1 MVMPADG
8 MKLDRL
14 GEGGEQPSSLQAR
27 AGAFL
32 HQARTTTGL
41 RETDI
46 ARMERELLGRAHARR
61 RIRLLPVLAA
71 LAVLLVAG
79 SGLAVVGGWRPRL
92 PFMERPPA
100 PSRSARPKARAGIRV
115 EPLAVPLGD
124 AEHSATQAPD
134 KDPAPHPQAAPRRM
148 ARADYPPTSEPPPN
162 ELPQA
167 EGALSIE
174 ARSLAEA
181 LARWRRDGNAEAALA
196 LLAAHERHF
205 AGGALSVEAKVA
217 RAEIL
222 LALERR
228 DQALLVLDSLGLARL
243 PRAREL
249 ETIRG
254 ELRVRAGRCQE
265 ARVDLARV
273 LAGGGGDDLG
283 KRATRAMASCP

>member
-1 MVMPADG
+1 MQADE

-14 GEGGEQPSSLQAR
+14 GEGGEPPSSLQAR

-32 HQARTTTGL
+32 HQARPTTGL

-46 ARMERELLGRAHARR
+46 ASIEGALLGGARARR
-61 RIRLLPVLAA
+61 RIRLLPVFAA
-71 LAVLLVAG
+71 LAVTLVAG

-92 PFMERPPA
+92 PFMERAPA
-100 PSRSARPKARAGIRV
+100 PSRQAKPKAHAEIRV
-115 EPLAVPLGD
+115 EPPAVPRGN
-124 AEHSATQAPD
+124 AEYSAPQVPG
-134 KDPAPHPQAAPRRM
+134 KDPAPRPQAALRRI
-148 ARADYPPTSEPPPN
+148 ARADNSPASLHSPG

-181 LARWRRDGNAEAALA
+181 LACWRRDGKAEAALDM
-196 LLAAHERHF
+196 LSAHERRF

-228 DQALLVLDSLGLARL
+228 DQALLVLDSLGLAKL

-254 ELRVRAGRCQE
+254 ELRARAGRCQE
-265 ARVDLARV
+265 ARADLARV
-273 LAGGGGDDLG
+273 LGGGGDDDLG
-283 KRATRAMASCP
+283 KRAARAMASCP